1 MRYLTLGRVN
11 PIEVFGYARLD
22 QPDDG
27 FAGRVAPFLDN
38 PDNVYLAHSREDTVF
53 GGRVEALSALA
64 AAHGM
69 ALREEANIH
78 ERSGRPIFV
87 VYRVVKATP

>member
-1 MRYLTLGRVN
+1 VRYLTLGRVN
-11 PIEVFGYARLD
+11 PIEVFGYVRLD

-38 PDNVYLAHSREDTVF
+38 PDNVYLAHSPEDTVF
-53 GGRVEALSALA
+53 AGRVGALEALA
-64 AAHGM
+64 AAHGL

-78 ERSGRPIFV
+78 ELSGRSIFV
-87 VYRVVKATP
+87 VYRMAKATP